1 MKRLLSLTVA
11 LLAIA
16 VGWAQETTHFTI
28 DPPLPGGQSTETV
41 VEAKLATNATLS
53 GNLSNYEIAA
63 LVDGKVRAIVLGNSN
78 SYGAPGAEAADYN
91 YFVFRIPGNFTTS
104 EEDNGKAITFKMYNS
119 TSGLEYDLSSP
130 SITFDGK
137 RHGTT
142 SDLVELSVTEV
153 TGITLSSYRI
163 DMNWDEEI
171 DLSYYPRLT
180 PTNATVPNNLKYTYG
195 INPSYTD
202 KLAVTEDGILTSN
215 EAAVNPERSYYMF
228 IELGSYYKG
237 IDVIV
242 HNHAKELTV
251 NPGYETIT
259 VNLGDSTT
267 LRQKLAAAFSVTPTN
282 PSDYATL
289 TSANSNVVAIGP
301 GASGVV
307 VYNPV
312 AVGETTITKRYQWT
326 RPGQPDSYT
335 YTTATKTVNVK
346 VVQPVMT
353 IDLLY
358 QSIDCNVGDDLTE
371 YIKQCYAVWPET
383 ATDASVTYELTP
395 GTAQGIVTIE
405 NNTIKAVAEGIASIT
420 VRSVSNPEVYTTIA
434 VMVHDWATS
443 VAVDRTSQTYT
454 YTNKAIDISK
464 DIFGSFDYATGQWEQ
479 IGIATTQPMG
489 KGVFFV
495 NVTSSDPSVV
505 EISEGKGAFETGW
518 GATVKKAGTATLT
531 FTLRY
536 PDYMAG
542 TPGAPVIKTAEP
554 VTLRIDVTQGPT
566 AFSFNTNSITMNV
579 GETINLKDYVTIQPE
594 GASVADNDY
603 IWTVQESH
611 SQYMSVTGN
620 TLQAL
625 APNIDQKG
633 STLQL
638 QLQGYESLGTADITV
653 FINQPATSI
662 TVNTPEITVNKG
674 DWEALKSALE
684 SAITVN
690 PTNHTDE
697 IVWTADNEEYIAQQ
711 EVATGEATLSE
722 WVPIKGGQTTMTVKV
737 GTYTFNADGTP
748 SFEAH
753 ATQQVTVNINV
764 PIESITFPAGNVTIN
779 VGDDITDYLNSIVTI
794 LPEDATN
801 KSFHFTVTGTN
812 IRNVNGRWVAATAG
826 LSQFTAVADD
836 GSGVTSSNKKV
847 FAIVSQ
853 AKDVTF
859 AKDITVKYTGSD
871 VDISEEVKNNI
882 TFDPAKASRANVTVT
897 SSNPDVATVDMTITN
912 TGSNTAVNVAVTAT
926 AKSVGETTVTMA
938 VTYIDY
944 LSETIDG
951 KEHRTTVERTFKI
964 IVSEGLSGFNIVAAL
979 PEPMA
984 ARTTY
989 DLLLKPQPEDAEF
1002 DPEAIQIW
1010 ADDPVNLSTQFFE
1023 ADFVELDENGNALYE
1038 VGANYPGVSTL
1049 NIRYDDGT
1057 TQLNIVE
1064 NQTITVGE
1072 ATILNNGWQWKSL
1085 WGPIAR
1091 NEFEAHFMGRIDEIR
1106 SQSAL
1111 MANDPQYGYYG
1122 ALYEQ
1127 GLQPNVAYKINCTE
1141 SIDSWEAAIQTG
1153 GEILLKDK
1161 PQPLQKAWTWIG
1173 NPYVL
1178 YHKLSD
1184 VITSASDGDRIV
1196 SKEDGFAEW
1205 SNGAWTGTL
1214 KSLWPTQSY
1223 LYYNNSDAESA
1234 IYWPAETGLAQS
1246 RSARQNAPHKV
1257 SPQSVWQYA
1266 PHPYRDNMS
1275 MVARLDGVTSPEHYT
1290 IGAFVDGECRGEGL
1304 CIDGLMFITVHANQG
1319 EQVSFRLRDELTGQL
1334 FDVDQTVTM
1343 SLMKG
1348 TMKAPVLLTSEA
1360 VTTGIATIDNESSA
1374 MDSYDLSGRKLDS
1387 KRQGVNIQRSNDGKV
1402 RKQVVK

>member
-1 MKRLLSLTVA
+1 MTLA
-11 LLAIA
+11 LLAMTVA
-16 VGWAQETTHFTI
+16 WAQHWTYTPPGGNSDDTPVQAQLKLGSNTPESLNGYEVAAFVDGELRAVIYFEQGESNNFTI
-28 DPPLPGGQSTETV
+28 RVPG
-41 VEAKLATNATLS
+41 
-53 GNLSNYEIAA
+53 NYERE
-63 LVDGKVRAIVLGNSN
+63 GT
-78 SYGAPGAEAADYN
+78 P
-91 YFVFRIPGNFTTS
+91 
-104 EEDNGKAITFKMYNS
+104 DNGKPITFKLFNR
-119 TSGLEYDLSSP
+119 TSGLEYNLTSSESITYDNELHGSLSSP
-130 SITFDGK
+130 
-137 RHGTT
+137 
-142 SDLVELSVTEV
+142 VVLSCTEV
-153 TGITLSSYRI
+153 RGLQPTAIY
-163 DMNWDEEI
+163 MNWDEEVNVKGYI
-171 DLSYYPRLT
+171 SYY
-180 PTNATVPNNLKYTYG
+180 PTNATRPNNLEYVFDVG
-195 INPSYTD
+195 
-202 KLAVTEDGILTSN
+202 KLYVDYLSLSDDNILTSN
-215 EAAVNPERSYYMF
+215 EAAVANGVRYCGTGVGVQ
-228 IELGSYYKG
+228 LGSLSTSITVY
-237 IDVIV
+237 V
-242 HNHAKELTV
+242 HNHVKNIDI

-267 LRQKLAAAFSVTPTN
+267 LRQKLEAAFNVTPANTT
-282 PSDYATL
+282 DEKII
-289 TSANSNVVAIGP
+289 TSADQSIVARNYVQEWGGYTYEP
-301 GASGVV
+301 K
-307 VYNPV
+307 
-312 AVGETTITKRYQWT
+312 AVGETTMTIRYQWT

-405 NNTIKAVAEGIASIT
+405 NNTIKAVAEGMTSIT

-579 GETINLKDYVTIQPE
+579 GETIDLTKYVTIQPE

-638 QLQGYESLGTADITV
+638 QLQGYESLGTADINV
-653 FINQPATSI
+653 FIYQPATSI

-697 IVWTADNEEYIAQQ
+697 IVWTSDNEEYIAQQ

-737 GTYTFNADGTP
+737 GTTTYNADGTP

-764 PIESITFPAGNVTIN
+764 PIESITFPAGSVTIN

-1141 SIDSWEAAIQTG
+1141 SIESWEAAIQTG